1 MQKDALLKS
10 TSSAFVAI
18 VLMIAGSQVSAHT
31 RLQAPQIAEGARV
44 YNNVVVGHGC
54 EGQNVIATTSVFPD
68 GVDSTVL
75 VDGNPHTGSISDYIS
90 NWGNL
95 VQKVVSRDVFTNSSE
110 KFDESGNNV
119 VGFTDRDGQSL
130 PATMIGLF
138 PFRISAAVFET
149 SSCAKSVKFV
159 VAIAD
164 ICKNTN
170 VAGFTDLTVNLWT
183 PAVGSNFDGPGL
195 HGYNSPATLT
205 ITRDLANNPLDSSCG
220 DGSAVE
226 LIPSAAQLNRDMPIK
241 NKNGSVWW
249 PKP

>member
-10 TSSAFVAI
+10 TISAFVAI

-31 RLQAPQIAEGARV
+31 RLQVPQIAEGARV

-54 EGQNVIATTSVFPD
+54 EGQNVIATTTVFPD

-75 VDGNPHTGSISDYIS
+75 VDGNPYAGSINDFI
-90 NWGNL
+90 NWGNSI
-95 VQKVVSRDVFTNSSE
+95 QKIVSRDVFTNSAV
-110 KFDESGNNV
+110 KYDESGTNV
-119 VGFTDRDGQSL
+119 VGFSDRDGQSL
-130 PATMIGLF
+130 PVTMVGLF
-138 PFRISAAVFET
+138 PFRTNAVVFE
-149 SSCAKSVKFV
+149 SASCAKSVKIV

-170 VAGFTDLTVNLWT
+170 IAGFTDLTANLWT

-205 ITRDLANNPLDSSCG
+205 INRDLANNPLDASCG

-226 LIPSAAQLNRDMPIK
+226 LLPSAAQLNRDMPIR
-241 NKNGSVWW
+241 NKNGSIWW

>member
-1 MQKDALLKS
+1 MQKDALSKS

-18 VLMIAGSQVSAHT
+18 GLIVAASQVSAHT

-44 YNNVVVGHGC
+44 YNNVVVAHGC
-54 EGQNVIATTSVFPD
+54 EGQNVIATTTVFPD

-75 VDGNPHTGSISDYIS
+75 VDGNPYNGPISDFI

-95 VQKVVSRDVFTNSSE
+95 NQKVLSRDVFTNEAE
-110 KFDESGNNV
+110 KMDESGTNV
-119 VGFTDRDGQSL
+119 VGFWVRDGQSL
-130 PATMIGLF
+130 PATYTALF
-138 PFRISAAVFET
+138 PFRTSAVVFE
-149 SSCAKSVKFV
+149 SASCAKSVKIV
-159 VAIAD
+159 LGIAD

-170 VAGFTDLTVNLWT
+170 MAGFTDLTVNLWT

-205 ITRDLANNPLDSSCG
+205 VNRDLANNPLDAACG
-220 DGSAVE
+220 DGSVVE

-241 NKNGSVWW
+241 NKNGSIWW

>member
-1 MQKDALLKS
+1 MQKKGS
-10 TSSAFVAI
+10 WRSKRSVFVVIGLI
-18 VLMIAGSQVSAHT
+18 VTTSQVSAHT
-31 RLQAPQIAEGARV
+31 RLQVPQITEGARI

-54 EGQNVIATTSVFPD
+54 EGQNVIATTTVFPN
-68 GVDSTVL
+68 GVDSTIL
-75 VDGNPHTGSISDYIS
+75 VDGNAYSGPISDFI

-95 VQKVVSRDVFTNSSE
+95 NQKVVSRDVFTNQAE
-110 KFDESGNNV
+110 KYDESGNNV
-119 VGFTDRDGQSL
+119 VGFSDRDGSL

-138 PFRISAAVFET
+138 PFRTSAVVFEPA
-149 SSCAKSVKFV
+149 SCAKSVKIV

-170 VAGFTDLTVNLWT
+170 IGGFAGLTVNLWT

-195 HGYNSPATLT
+195 HSYNSPATLT
-205 ITRDLANNPLDSSCG
+205 VNRDLTANPLDASCG
-220 DGSAVE
+220 EGSAVE

-241 NKNGSVWW
+241 NKNGSDWW